1 MKGKILKFSLGLALT
16 ALTIPVFAQAPVGES
31 KAETDLGKKVRH
43 ELVMLPYFSVFDN
56 LAYKVEG
63 NTVTLYG
70 EVTRPVLKS
79 DAGRVV
85 KHIEGVQNV
94 VNNIQVLPLSPFDNQ
109 IRRAEYRAIF
119 GFGSLYR
126 YALGTNPSIRI
137 IVNNGHVTL
146 EGIVDNQADKNLAYI
161 RANGVPGVFSVTN
174 DLRVAGR
181 G

>member
-1 MKGKILKFSLGLALT
+1 MKGTILKFSLALALS
-16 ALTIPVFAQAPVGES
+16 ALAIPAFLSAEVGGTKS
-31 KAETDLGKKVRH
+31 DADLAKRVRH
-43 ELVMLPYFSVFDN
+43 ELVMLPYYSVFDN
-56 LAYKVEG
+56 LAYKVDG

-70 EVTRPVLKS
+70 EVTRPTLKS

-119 GFGSLYR
+119 GFGPMYR
-126 YALGTNPSIRI
+126 YAMGAVPSVHI

-146 EGIVDNQADKNLAYI
+146 EGVVDNEADKNIAGI
-161 RANGVPGVFSVTN
+161 RANGVFGVFSVTN

>member
-1 MKGKILKFSLGLALT
+1 MKGKILKFNLGLALA
-16 ALTIPVFAQAPVGES
+16 ALTIPAFAQGPAGGS

-43 ELVMLPYFSVFDN
+43 ELVMLPYFTIFDN

-70 EVTRPVLKS
+70 EVTQPVLKS
-79 DAGRVV
+79 DAQRAVKRV
-85 KHIEGVQNV
+85 EGVQSV

-119 GFGSLYR
+119 GFGGLYR
-126 YALGTNPSIRI
+126 YAMGTNPSIRI

-146 EGIVDNQADKNLAYI
+146 EGIVDNQGDKNLAYV

>member
-1 MKGKILKFSLGLALT
+1 MKGNMLKSTLAL
-16 ALTIPVFAQAPVGES
+16 ALAVLTIPVFV
-31 KAETDLGKKVRH
+31 KAEVGGTKSDADLGKKVRH
-43 ELVMLPYFSVFDN
+43 ELVMLPYYSVFDN
-56 LAYKVEG
+56 LGYKVEG

-70 EVTRPVLKS
+70 EVTRPTLKS
-79 DAGRVV
+79 DAGHVV

-119 GFGSLYR
+119 GFGPMYR
-126 YALGTNPSIRI
+126 YAMGTIPSIHI

-146 EGIVDNQADKNLAYI
+146 EGVVDNEADKNIAGI
-161 RANGVPGVFSVTN
+161 RANGVAGVFSVTN

>member
-1 MKGKILKFSLGLALT
+1 MKSKIQNFSLGLALL
-16 ALTIPVFAQAPVGES
+16 AVSIPAFAQAPVSGS
-31 KAETDLGKKVRH
+31 KAETDLSKKVRH
-43 ELVMLPYFSVFDN
+43 ELVMLPYFTIFDN

-70 EVTRPVLKS
+70 EVTQPVLKS
-79 DAGRVV
+79 DAARAVKRV
-85 KHIEGVQNV
+85 EGVQSV
-94 VNNIQVLPLSPFDNQ
+94 VNNIEVLPLSPFDNQ

-119 GFGSLYR
+119 GFGGLYR
-126 YALGTNPSIRI
+126 YAMGTNPSIRI